1 MNNSNMGDVDIESD
15 ESVDAEE
22 DEDLENELL
31 LFNENQAAIIRN
43 MSLVYSKNSSMQICI
58 SPQSAQ

>member
-1 MNNSNMGDVDIESD
+1 MNNSNLGDVEIDSD

-31 LFNENQAAIIRN
+31 LFNENQAALIRN
-43 MSLVYSKNSSMQICI
+43 MSLVYSKTSSMQICI
-58 SPQSAQ
+58 SP